1 MPHDDVCIPGF
12 VLQRDEGYAAR
23 SAGALATGDEAGNT
37 DVMARSDCFQISCAG
52 CAFEQSTQQAKRVRV
67 A

>member
-23 SAGALATGDEAGNT
+23 SAGALATGDEDGNT
-37 DVMARSDCFQISCAG
+37 DVMARSDCFQISCPLRV
-52 CAFEQSTQQAKRVRV
+52 FEQPTQQLKRVR